1 MFQGILSIS
10 KNLLRG
16 WDPGRPPS
24 LLLGQNPNFDRLFF
38 LMASLMTYETDA
50 LPAALQKL
58 YIVLILTQVL
68 IQNLERK

>member
-24 LLLGQNPNFDRLFF
+24 LLLGRIPNFDRFF
-38 LMASLMTYETDA
+38 LMASLIQIGQIDI
-50 LPAALQKL
+50 L
-58 YIVLILTQVL
+58 YAY
-68 IQNLERK
+68 K